1 MLGMAP
7 PPEFIDSIIIL
18 ILATGGLT
26 IIGGIVAVGWFLNK
40 KDK

>member
-7 PPEFIDSIIIL
+7 PPEFVDSIIIF
-18 ILATGGLT
+18 ILVTGGLT
-26 IIGGIVAVGWFLNK
+26 VIGGIIAAGWFLNK